1 MKYRKDGDYG
11 LGRDR
16 LPANVAVP
24 LVQVANKINAKPFME
39 YALSYALY
47 NYKMVCVVSISGCL
61 RFERMNEACVC
72 PFSFLSDPSRL
83 IFHPSPAG

>member
-1 MKYRKDGDYG
+1 MLAALYRDYTFIASSYLLEPCDMKYRKDGDYG

-24 LVQVANKINAKPFME
+24 LVHVANKINAKPFME

-47 NYKMVCVVSISGCL
+47 NYKMVCVLLLPRCE
-61 RFERMNEACVC
+61 F
-72 PFSFLSDPSRL
+72 
-83 IFHPSPAG
+83 